1 MKSSKTNF
9 NPVLLKNKYYDNKY
23 IFKNKLIAEST
34 FSDTNGSRNF
44 EDENLSI
51 KYVRKANFL
60 KIQQKEKQKQKESL
74 SLINGSYNLK
84 EKLNKSEQIN
94 MLPSDTYKIERTD
107 RLETQITET
116 DKVGTFR
123 KLITNKNNIKILELE
138 DNSLHKN
145 FQGPAKTTTNFSSL
159 NTVLPF
165 KKETMKNFY
174 SYHKLNLSK
183 IPSNCDYS
191 KNKTLLHN
199 QELYMPNIFKENSP
213 VNIMGDNVLIMRKYF
228 YYLNKLLGTEE
239 FQETNKNKSVN
250 SPKGKKSFIQDIDP
264 KSNIYFKDEV
274 EEYLNYLRFIKKEKE
289 LTDRAKLILE
299 KMKKNPVK
307 VSSPIKLKEVNEN
320 KFMGKILANVMRKVI
335 YYNEKGSQVT
345 EDQVVNLIKE
355 EADMINSNLDLMME
369 SVCQI
374 KNFSTVITKENTNML
389 LPFINSMSFNTKTK
403 GFQTISEAKL
413 FHSNT
418 DTIEN
423 LSTFYTSDGI
433 LKSKFGNSVINMNLK
448 NALSPINER
457 DLDDSYK
464 YNLFERRTS
473 QSGMRSTNGK
483 KKSNANLYSVDDF
496 KTEYESTITG
506 GNLQTTVDTG
516 ENQKIIAK
524 KRRKTMTLENLDIKI
539 NFGFNR
545 EKLKRKKMN
554 KEFKKDENPKYY
566 HNEKDTFESSEK
578 EQISLIKINNGKNI
592 EKQYQ
597 NRNKNPY
604 KNQDK
609 YQYNNQDKIQDKD
622 KGANKF
628 HTDKQ
633 SIQKSPEKKYS
644 QKSLDKNSNHEFKS
658 PDKKNKNKKSP
669 NLKTNKNFSQNENK
683 EFIKFELNE
692 MTGKNEKIINN
703 IYKEEKIIGETL
715 TLDEEYS
722 QSSSMI
728 SESDSSLEKSIT
740 KQRKSF
746 QEVNKANI
754 FVKTDDMYDS
764 DGSILDFVQTNK
776 ELDRENINLNN
787 KNGGMSKFGM
797 SLKENLDNVDKSK
810 DKGRLH
816 ETLTK
821 GNYKNEKLV
830 INKDNNKF
838 NKEKNKKFLNSQHNK
853 SGVEKSEDEFKLEDT
868 KFNQKNKLSVSITNN
883 SKENKNS
890 NIKARNISKGQ
901 IKNQKEKK
909 NKINKET
916 LNPKDKKTVG
926 VDQDTEFDHKNNGKL
941 QNQKTIKDSGSNEQL
956 LNKIASTEE
965 VNKELNSSVS
975 SKSSKSSKSSISKN
989 LKEKKIFIGS
999 TKNVVRHSMIL
1010 DAASSSSQINSVNR
1024 NSRRVS
1030 MISSLSSFK
1039 SGNKLTYGIDLNKN
1053 NNAKRKSKIMLE
1065 TDFLVKENDNTD
1077 RENAKIE
1084 KTKISEEALF
1094 NKLLDINHHL
1104 NVNPIQPK
1112 NNQIDLKNIKKEAIL
1127 KEDRENNNLKLLMQK
1142 IREENNKEEKEKEK
1156 EKQNKKT

>member
-239 FQETNKNKSVN
+239 FQENNKNKSVN

-418 DTIEN
+418 DTI
-423 LSTFYTSDGI
+423 
-433 LKSKFGNSVINMNLK
+433 
-448 NALSPINER
+448 
-457 DLDDSYK
+457 
-464 YNLFERRTS
+464 
-473 QSGMRSTNGK
+473 
-483 KKSNANLYSVDDF
+483 
-496 KTEYESTITG
+496 
-506 GNLQTTVDTG
+506 
-516 ENQKIIAK
+516 
-524 KRRKTMTLENLDIKI
+524 
-539 NFGFNR
+539 
-545 EKLKRKKMN
+545 
-554 KEFKKDENPKYY
+554 
-566 HNEKDTFESSEK
+566 
-578 EQISLIKINNGKNI
+578 
-592 EKQYQ
+592 
-597 NRNKNPY
+597 
-604 KNQDK
+604 
-609 YQYNNQDKIQDKD
+609 
-622 KGANKF
+622 
-628 HTDKQ
+628 
-633 SIQKSPEKKYS
+633 
-644 QKSLDKNSNHEFKS
+644 
-658 PDKKNKNKKSP
+658 
-669 NLKTNKNFSQNENK
+669 
-683 EFIKFELNE
+683 
-692 MTGKNEKIINN
+692 
-703 IYKEEKIIGETL
+703 
-715 TLDEEYS
+715 
-722 QSSSMI
+722 
-728 SESDSSLEKSIT
+728 
-740 KQRKSF
+740 
-746 QEVNKANI
+746 
-754 FVKTDDMYDS
+754 
-764 DGSILDFVQTNK
+764 
-776 ELDRENINLNN
+776 
-787 KNGGMSKFGM
+787 
-797 SLKENLDNVDKSK
+797 
-810 DKGRLH
+810 
-816 ETLTK
+816 
-821 GNYKNEKLV
+821 
-830 INKDNNKF
+830 
-838 NKEKNKKFLNSQHNK
+838 
-853 SGVEKSEDEFKLEDT
+853 
-868 KFNQKNKLSVSITNN
+868 
-883 SKENKNS
+883 
-890 NIKARNISKGQ
+890 
-901 IKNQKEKK
+901 
-909 NKINKET
+909 
-916 LNPKDKKTVG
+916 
-926 VDQDTEFDHKNNGKL
+926 
-941 QNQKTIKDSGSNEQL
+941 
-956 LNKIASTEE
+956 
-965 VNKELNSSVS
+965 
-975 SKSSKSSKSSISKN
+975 
-989 LKEKKIFIGS
+989 
-999 TKNVVRHSMIL
+999 
-1010 DAASSSSQINSVNR
+1010 
-1024 NSRRVS
+1024 
-1030 MISSLSSFK
+1030 
-1039 SGNKLTYGIDLNKN
+1039 
-1053 NNAKRKSKIMLE
+1053 
-1065 TDFLVKENDNTD
+1065 
-1077 RENAKIE
+1077 
-1084 KTKISEEALF
+1084 
-1094 NKLLDINHHL
+1094 
-1104 NVNPIQPK
+1104 
-1112 NNQIDLKNIKKEAIL
+1112 
-1127 KEDRENNNLKLLMQK
+1127 
-1142 IREENNKEEKEKEK
+1142 
-1156 EKQNKKT
+1156 